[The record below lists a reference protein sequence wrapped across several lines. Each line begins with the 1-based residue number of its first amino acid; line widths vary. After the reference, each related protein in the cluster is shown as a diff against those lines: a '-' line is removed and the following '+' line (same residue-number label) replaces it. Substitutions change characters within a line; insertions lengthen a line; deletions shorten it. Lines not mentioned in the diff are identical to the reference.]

1 MTLDKNTIKQIY
13 LSCGMKNKD
22 GLYAD
27 EVDLLEFSAALLQ
40 HVTPAIAHAERKAC
54 VAFVESRNKD
64 LARALV
70 DKRKGA

>member
-27 EVDLLEFSAALLQ
+27 EVDLLEFSAALVK
-40 HVTPAIAHAERKAC
+40 HVSPTIAHAERKAC